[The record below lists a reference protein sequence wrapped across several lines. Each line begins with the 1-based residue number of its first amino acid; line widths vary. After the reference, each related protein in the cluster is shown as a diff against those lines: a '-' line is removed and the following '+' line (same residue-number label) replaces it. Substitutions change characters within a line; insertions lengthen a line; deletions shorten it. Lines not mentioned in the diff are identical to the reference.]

1 MYHLL
6 FKWRKANNENKI
18 KEKIIT
24 LDKVFSDVQTTFKN
38 NFSIFD
44 GSKVQDQRK
53 VHAIAQIFNKNV
65 SKLREYLLIWKRT
78 TKNIKYQQFD
88 KFMRNFNP
96 EDFNKRLMQ
105 HAFLMIS
112 KKNDMETMKGY
123 INSLWKWKM
132 SNIQAIYYSK
142 FIRVFKEG

>member
-24 LDKVFSDVQTTFKN
+24 LDKVFSDVQTTFKS

-78 TKNIKYQQFD
+78 AKNIKYQQFD

-105 HAFLMIS
+105 HAFLMI
-112 KKNDMETMKGY
+112 
-123 INSLWKWKM
+123 
-132 SNIQAIYYSK
+132 
-142 FIRVFKEG
+142 